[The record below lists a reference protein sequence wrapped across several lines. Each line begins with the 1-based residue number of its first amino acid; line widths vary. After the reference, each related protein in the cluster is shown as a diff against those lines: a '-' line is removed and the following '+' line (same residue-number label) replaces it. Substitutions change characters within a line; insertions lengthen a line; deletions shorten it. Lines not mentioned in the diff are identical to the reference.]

1 MDLERSLR
9 EEFGREREEELRAEQ
24 ERREAELQAL
34 RSAAAGRELE
44 LQRQLDSEV
53 ERRRAEVE
61 DVLQRG
67 FVAVQVGEL
76 WVDHMQRQLN
86 SAGDDPERA
95 RALADELAAA
105 ERSLDTVR
113 THVARLYARGRRL
126 GIGSRR

>member
-1 MDLERSLR
+1 M
-9 EEFGREREEELRAEQ
+9 ELR
-24 ERREAELQAL
+24 REIDRLLEADDAELTGS
-34 RSAAAGRELE
+34 RC
-44 LQRQLDSEV
+44 
-53 ERRRAEVE
+53 RAEVE